1 MIEIWAY
8 SLVSVFV
15 VSLISL
21 VGIFTLSIKTD
32 NLRKILIYFVS
43 FSAGALLADAFVHL
57 IPGVVKTSG
66 FTLEISIALLFG
78 ILVFFILEKIV
89 KWQHCHNPECEEH
102 VQSFAYMNIFGDAV
116 HNFLDG
122 IIIVASYLV
131 NIQVGIATTL
141 AVIFYE
147 IPQEIG
153 EFGLLLHG
161 GFSKGKALLMNFLS
175 ALTAI
180 LGAVVALLLAGRIEG
195 IQNFLVPLAAGGFVY
210 IAGCDLIPELHK
222 EIGLG
227 KSLLQILAF
236 ILGIAVMLALLALE

>member
-1 MIEIWAY
+1 MLEIWAY
-8 SLVSVFV
+8 SLVSVFI

-21 VGIFTLSIKTD
+21 IGIFTLSIKTE

-57 IPGVVKTSG
+57 IPGVVKISG
-66 FTLEISIALLFG
+66 FTLEVSVALLAG

-89 KWQHCHNPECEEH
+89 KWQHCHNPECEGH
-102 VQSFAYMNIFGDAV
+102 IHSFAYMNIFGDAV

-122 IIIVASYLV
+122 IIIAASYLV

-141 AVIFYE
+141 AVIFHE

-161 GFSKGKALLMNFLS
+161 GFSKGRALLMNFLS

-180 LGAVVALLLAGRIEG
+180 LGTVLALLLAGRIEG
-195 IQNFLVPLAAGGFVY
+195 IQNFLVPLAAGGFIY

-236 ILGIAVMLALLALE
+236 VLGILVMVALLAVE